1 MKRTFLASL
10 IANSQ
15 AQSEFCYKAVD
26 RLQAG
31 PEDLDLWLGSGVPF
45 VDETFKEE
53 RMIWW

>member
-45 VDETFKEE
+45 VDETFEEE